1 MFSEC
6 HNQKQHKMINLNL
19 HKVTETAGDDSSLVE
34 CLCIS
39 TQHKKKHMLEKK
51 IQAFKANDPLIIQKK
66 KRIHQLEVG
75 KHHPSHSVLF
85 SVRSSDHFQK
95 KPCGCL
101 YKTLQSST
109 PTYLLV
115 NIWEWRSKIWN
126 FNKTSKGFW
135 CLLKCQYFCFQVF
148 IMKNHNKHS

>member
-6 HNQKQHKMINLNL
+6 HNQKQHKMINMNL
-19 HKVTETAGDDSSLVE
+19 HKVTETVGDDSSLVE

-51 IQAFKANDPLIIQKK
+51 IQAFKANDPLTIPKK
-66 KRIHQLEVG
+66 KRIHQLASREASLFTLSAVQC
-75 KHHPSHSVLF
+75 SVFWPLPK
-85 SVRSSDHFQK
+85 RS
-95 KPCGCL
+95 L

-115 NIWEWRSKIWN
+115 NIWEWKSKIWN

-135 CLLKCQYFCFQVF
+135 CLLKCQYFCFKVF
-148 IMKNHNKHS
+148 IITNRNKHS